1 MNKTDNL
8 RITISKEDYFR
19 CKQRC
24 SSTSSPLSSDDD
36 NESEDRTVPFTLSP
50 LDHYRGSRKPTRPLE
65 GKKKNVIYAK

>member
-1 MNKTDNL
+1 MNKTESL

-19 CKQRC
+19 CKQRYT
-24 SSTSSPLSSDDD
+24 TSSPLSSDDD

-65 GKKKNVIYAK
+65 GKKKHVIYTK